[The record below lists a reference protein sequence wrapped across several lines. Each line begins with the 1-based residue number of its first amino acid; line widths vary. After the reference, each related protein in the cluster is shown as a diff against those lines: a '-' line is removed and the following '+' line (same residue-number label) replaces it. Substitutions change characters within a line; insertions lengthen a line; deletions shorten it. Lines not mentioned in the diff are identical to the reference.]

1 MTRNG
6 TLIEDLSILVQEG
19 IYKNQETLRDDA
31 MRALLRSKPE
41 LRVQLA
47 LALYKRGSVTL
58 ARASEIAG
66 VDRESFKEFLR
77 EAGVSY
83 RVEPVGNAIEHE
95 VEQLLQLRNGGT
107 PTDHH

>member
-1 MTRNG
+1 MNKNG
-6 TLIEDLSILVQEG
+6 TLLEDLSILVQEG

-41 LRVQLA
+41 LRIQLA

-58 ARASEIAG
+58 SRAAEIAG
-66 VDRESFKEFLR
+66 VDRESFKELLR

-83 RVEPVGNAIEHE
+83 RVEPIGNAIAHE
-95 VEQLLQLRNGGT
+95 VKELLQLRNGET
-107 PTDHH
+107 PH